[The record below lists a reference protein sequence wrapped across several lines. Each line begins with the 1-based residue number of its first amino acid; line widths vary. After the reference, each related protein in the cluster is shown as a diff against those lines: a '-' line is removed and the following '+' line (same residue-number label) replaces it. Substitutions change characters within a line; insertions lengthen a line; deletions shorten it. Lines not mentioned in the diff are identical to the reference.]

1 MRSVGIDIGGTFTD
15 VVVMGDDGSVSTTK
29 SPSTPG
35 RLQEGLL
42 AALSAAAEKEKTD
55 LAALLGR
62 IDRIAHG
69 TTVATN
75 AFIERRGA
83 KVALLTTRGFEDT
96 MIMQRM
102 MGMTAGLSPSELTDY
117 SNRRVPDPIVPR
129 SLIFGIRERIDY
141 RGDVIAPLV
150 EQDVYEAIARTKEAG
165 IEAIAVSYLW
175 SFKNTAHERKTM
187 EILGE
192 ELPGVY
198 LTASHELAP
207 RLGEYERTATA
218 VINAYLGPLVREY
231 TDQLGRKLDKNR
243 LFLLDSSGG
252 VMTPDE
258 AGRAP
263 VRLLL
268 SGPSGGVTAAKYM
281 GDLCGHENII
291 SFDMGGT
298 STDVAVIAAG
308 QAGQRKETV
317 AGKYHLLLPMLDV
330 RAIGAGGGSIAGVEE
345 GGYIFVGP
353 ESAGAEPGPACYGR
367 GGERPTVTDADVALG
382 IIDPD
387 GFLGGKLALDRE
399 KAREAIRVH
408 VADPL
413 NVSIEEAAAGIKRIV
428 DTRMADLLRTVTIEQ
443 GHDAR
448 EFVLYAFGGAGPAH
462 APAFALDVV
471 EEVLVPASQSVFC
484 AFGAVASDIA
494 LSAGRAEPKRYGR
507 DGKSAVALA
516 DVEAIFKGLEDQA
529 NESLAQQNVPP
540 ERRRFRRVVEVRFI
554 RQTKSLSVPFPGS
567 IEGLIENFLNAY
579 KTRYG
584 AEAVPEKAGFE
595 FVTYVVEALGLLP
608 RPDCARYPSAG
619 EDAHH
624 AVKANR
630 PVYDMVEQG
639 FVETPIYR
647 GEALQ
652 NGNRII
658 GPAVI
663 EYEST
668 TVVIHTGQVGTI
680 DEYLGISIRRGCK
693 GTDPRLPHAGAC
705 LKSVPE
711 NPGRV

>member
-1 MRSVGIDIGGTFTD
+1 MSSIGIDIGGTFTD

-35 RLQEGLL
+35 RLLEGLL
-42 AALSAAAEKEKTD
+42 AALTAAAEKEQTD

-75 AFIERRGA
+75 AFIERNGA
-83 KVALLTTRGFEDT
+83 RVALLTTRGFEDT

-150 EQDVYEAIARTKEAG
+150 EQDVHDAISRIKEAG

-175 SFKNTAHERKTM
+175 SFKNSAHEKKTR
-187 EILGE
+187 EILAG
-192 ELPGVY
+192 ELPGVF
-198 LTASHELAP
+198 LSVSHELAP
-207 RLGEYERTATA
+207 RLGEYERTATT
-218 VINAYLGPLVREY
+218 VINACLGPLVREY
-231 TDQLGRKLDKNR
+231 TGQLNRRLRNNR

-252 VMTPDE
+252 VMTADE

-281 GDLCGHENII
+281 GRLCGHENII

-308 QAGQRKETV
+308 QAGQRRETV

-330 RAIGAGGGSIAGVEE
+330 RAIGAGGGSIAGVEQ
-345 GGYIFVGP
+345 GGYMYVGP
-353 ESAGAEPGPACYGR
+353 ESAGAEPGPACYGL
-367 GGERPTVTDADVALG
+367 GGERPTVTDADVVLG
-382 IIDPD
+382 IIDPA

-399 KAREAIRVH
+399 KAQEAIKVH

-413 NVSIEEAAAGIKRIV
+413 RLSIEEAAAGIKRIV
-428 DTRMADLLRTVTIEQ
+428 DARMADLLRTVTIEQ

-448 EFVLYAFGGAGPAH
+448 EFVLYAFGGAGPTH

-471 EEVLVPASQSVFC
+471 EEVLIPASQSVFC
-484 AFGAVASDIA
+484 AFGAVASDIT

-507 DGKSAVALA
+507 DGKGTVELA
-516 DVEAIFKGLEDQA
+516 DMEDIFSSLEEQA
-529 NESLAQQNVPP
+529 DESLEQQGVPP
-540 ERRRFRRVVEVRFI
+540 EQRRFRRMVEVRFI

-567 IEGLIENFLNAY
+567 IEGLVKNFLDAY
-579 KTRYG
+579 TKRYG

-595 FVTYVVEALGLLP
+595 FVTYVVEAVGRLP

-619 EDAHH
+619 TDPDH
-624 AVKANR
+624 ALKCSR
-630 PVYDMVEQG
+630 PVYDMVEQA
-639 FVETPIYR
+639 FIDTPIYR

-652 NGNRII
+652 NGNRIF
-658 GPAVI
+658 GPAII
-663 EYEST
+663 EYETT
-668 TVVIHTGQVGTI
+668 TVAIHSGQVGTI
-680 DEYLGISIRRGCK
+680 DEFLGISIRR
-693 GTDPRLPHAGAC
+693 
-705 LKSVPE
+705 V
-711 NPGRV
+711 

>member
-1 MRSVGIDIGGTFTD
+1 MSSVGIDIGGTFTD

-83 KVALLTTRGFEDT
+83 RVALLTTRGFEDT

-150 EQDVYEAIARTKEAG
+150 EQDVHDAINRIKEAG

-175 SFKNTAHERKTM
+175 SFKNTAHEMRTM

-192 ELPGVY
+192 ELPSVY

-231 TDQLGRKLDKNR
+231 TDQLGRRLDKNR

-281 GDLCGHENII
+281 GGLCGHENII

-382 IIDPD
+382 IIDPG

-399 KAREAIRVH
+399 KARGAIRVH

-448 EFVLYAFGGAGPAH
+448 EFVLYAFGGAGPTH

-471 EEVLVPASQSVFC
+471 EEVLIPASQSVFC

-507 DGKSAVALA
+507 DGKGAVELA
-516 DVEAIFKGLEDQA
+516 GIEAIFKGLEDQA

-595 FVTYVVEALGLLP
+595 FVTYVVEAVGLLP
-608 RPDCARYPSAG
+608 RPDCARYPPAG

-630 PVYDMVEQG
+630 PVYDMVKQG

-647 GEALQ
+647 GEALL
-652 NGNRII
+652 NGNRIA

-680 DEYLGISIRRGCK
+680 DEYLGISIRRTG
-693 GTDPRLPHAGAC
+693 
-705 LKSVPE
+705 
-711 NPGRV
+711 

>member
-1 MRSVGIDIGGTFTD
+1 
-15 VVVMGDDGSVSTTK
+15 
-29 SPSTPG
+29 
-35 RLQEGLL
+35 
-42 AALSAAAEKEKTD
+42 
-55 LAALLGR
+55 
-62 IDRIAHG
+62 
-69 TTVATN
+69 
-75 AFIERRGA
+75 
-83 KVALLTTRGFEDT
+83 
-96 MIMQRM
+96 
-102 MGMTAGLSPSELTDY
+102 MTAGLSPSELTDY

-150 EQDVYEAIARTKEAG
+150 EQDVHDAISRIKEAG

-175 SFKNTAHERKTM
+175 SFKNSVHEKKTM
-187 EILGE
+187 EILTG
-192 ELPGVY
+192 ELPDVY
-198 LTASHELAP
+198 LSVSHELAP
-207 RLGEYERTATA
+207 RLGEYERTATT
-218 VINAYLGPLVREY
+218 VINACLGPLVREY
-231 TDQLGRKLDKNR
+231 TDQLNRRLCDNR

-281 GDLCGHENII
+281 GRLCGHENII

-308 QAGQRKETV
+308 QAGQRRETV

-330 RAIGAGGGSIAGVEE
+330 RAIGAGGGSIAGVEQ
-345 GGYIFVGP
+345 GGYIYVGP
-353 ESAGAEPGPACYGR
+353 ESAGAEPGPACYGL
-367 GGERPTVTDADVALG
+367 GGERPTVTDADVVLG
-382 IIDPD
+382 IIDPA

-399 KAREAIRVH
+399 KARQAIKVQ

-413 NVSIEEAAAGIKRIV
+413 GLSIEEAAAGIKRIV

-471 EEVLVPASQSVFC
+471 EEILIPASQSVFC
-484 AFGAVASDIA
+484 AFGAVASDIT
-494 LSAGRAEPKRYGR
+494 LSTGRAEPKRYGR
-507 DGKSAVALA
+507 DGKGAVELA
-516 DVEAIFKGLEDQA
+516 GMEDIFSSLEEQA
-529 NESLAQQNVPP
+529 DASLEQQGVPP
-540 ERRRFRRVVEVRFI
+540 EQRRFRRMVEVRFI
-554 RQTKSLSVPFPGS
+554 RQTKSLSVPYPGS
-567 IEGLIENFLNAY
+567 IEGLVKNFLDAY
-579 KTRYG
+579 TKRYG
-584 AEAVPEKAGFE
+584 AEAVPERAGFE
-595 FVTYVVEALGLLP
+595 FVTYVVEAVGLLP

-619 EDAHH
+619 TDPDH
-624 AVKANR
+624 ALKGSR

-647 GEALQ
+647 GETLR
-652 NGNRII
+652 NGNRID

-663 EYEST
+663 EYETT
-668 TVVIHTGQVGTI
+668 TVAIHSGQAGTV
-680 DEYLGISIRRGCK
+680 DEFLGISIRR
-693 GTDPRLPHAGAC
+693 
-705 LKSVPE
+705 V
-711 NPGRV
+711 

>member
-1 MRSVGIDIGGTFTD
+1 MSSIGIDIGGTFTD

-42 AALSAAAEKEKTD
+42 AALTAAAEKEQTD

-83 KVALLTTRGFEDT
+83 RVALLTTRGFEDT

-150 EQDVYEAIARTKEAG
+150 EQDVHDAINRIKEAG

-175 SFKNTAHERKTM
+175 SFKNSVHEKKTM
-187 EILGE
+187 EILTG
-192 ELPGVY
+192 ELPDVY
-198 LTASHELAP
+198 LSVSHELAP
-207 RLGEYERTATA
+207 RLGEYERTATT
-218 VINAYLGPLVREY
+218 VINACLGPLVREY
-231 TDQLGRKLDKNR
+231 TDQLNRRLRDNR

-281 GDLCGHENII
+281 GRLCGHENII

-308 QAGQRKETV
+308 QAGQRRETV
-317 AGKYHLLLPMLDV
+317 ADKYHLLLPMLDV
-330 RAIGAGGGSIAGVEE
+330 RAIGAGGGSIAGVEQ
-345 GGYIFVGP
+345 GGYIYVGP
-353 ESAGAEPGPACYGR
+353 ESAGAEPGPACYGL
-367 GGERPTVTDADVALG
+367 GGELPTVTDADVVLG
-382 IIDPD
+382 IIDPS

-399 KAREAIRVH
+399 KAREAIKVH

-413 NVSIEEAAAGIKRIV
+413 ALSIEEAAAGIKRIV

-448 EFVLYAFGGAGPAH
+448 EFVLYAFGGAGPTH

-471 EEVLVPASQSVFC
+471 EEVLIPASQSVFC
-484 AFGAVASDIA
+484 AFGAVASDIT
-494 LSAGRAEPKRYGR
+494 LNAGRAEPKRYGR
-507 DGKSAVALA
+507 DGKGAVELA
-516 DVEAIFKGLEDQA
+516 DMEDIFSSLEEQA
-529 NESLAQQNVPP
+529 DKSLEQQGVPP
-540 ERRRFRRVVEVRFI
+540 EQRRLQRVVEVRFI

-567 IEGLIENFLNAY
+567 VEGLVKNFLDAY
-579 KTRYG
+579 TKRYG

-595 FVTYVVEALGLLP
+595 FVTYVVEAVGLLP

-619 EDAHH
+619 MDASH
-624 AVKANR
+624 AKKGSR
-630 PVYDMVEQG
+630 PVYDMVKHV
-639 FVETPIYR
+639 FVDTPIYR

-652 NGNRII
+652 NGNRID

-663 EYEST
+663 EYETT
-668 TVVIHTGQVGTI
+668 TVAIHSGQASTV
-680 DEYLGISIRRGCK
+680 DEFLGISIRR
-693 GTDPRLPHAGAC
+693 
-705 LKSVPE
+705 V
-711 NPGRV
+711 

>member
-1 MRSVGIDIGGTFTD
+1 MSSIGIDIGGTFTD

-42 AALSAAAEKEKTD
+42 AALTAAAEKEKTD

-83 KVALLTTRGFEDT
+83 RVALLTTRGFEDT

-150 EQDVYEAIARTKEAG
+150 EQDVHDAINRIKEAG
-165 IEAIAVSYLW
+165 IEACAVSYLW
-175 SFKNTAHERKTM
+175 SFKNSVHEKKTM
-187 EILGE
+187 EILTG
-192 ELPGVY
+192 ELPDVY
-198 LTASHELAP
+198 LSVSHELAP
-207 RLGEYERTATA
+207 RLGEYERTATT
-218 VINAYLGPLVREY
+218 VINACLGPLVREY
-231 TDQLGRKLDKNR
+231 TDQLNRRLRDNR

-281 GDLCGHENII
+281 GRLCGHENII

-317 AGKYHLLLPMLDV
+317 ADKYHLLLPMLDV
-330 RAIGAGGGSIAGVEE
+330 RAIGAGGGSIAGVEQ
-345 GGYIFVGP
+345 GGYIYVGP
-353 ESAGAEPGPACYGR
+353 ESAGAEPGPACYGL
-367 GGERPTVTDADVALG
+367 GGERPTVTDADVVLG
-382 IIDPD
+382 IIDPA

-399 KAREAIRVH
+399 KAREAIKVH

-413 NVSIEEAAAGIKRIV
+413 ALSIEEAAAGIKRIV

-471 EEVLVPASQSVFC
+471 EEVLIPASQSVFC
-484 AFGAVASDIA
+484 AFGAVASDIT
-494 LSAGRAEPKRYGR
+494 LNAGRAEPKRYGR
-507 DGKSAVALA
+507 DGKGAVELA
-516 DVEAIFKGLEDQA
+516 DVEDIFSGLEEQA
-529 NESLAQQNVPP
+529 DESLEQQGVPP
-540 ERRRFRRVVEVRFI
+540 EQRRLQRVVEVRFI

-567 IEGLIENFLNAY
+567 IEGLVKNFLDAY
-579 KTRYG
+579 TKRYG

-595 FVTYVVEALGLLP
+595 FVTYVVEAVGLLP

-619 EDAHH
+619 TDASH
-624 AVKANR
+624 AKKGSR
-630 PVYDMVEQG
+630 PVYDMVEHV

-652 NGNRII
+652 NGNRID
-658 GPAVI
+658 GPGII
-663 EYEST
+663 EYETT
-668 TVVIHTGQVGTI
+668 TVVIHSGQVGTI
-680 DEYLGISIRRGCK
+680 DEFLGISVRR
-693 GTDPRLPHAGAC
+693 
-705 LKSVPE
+705 V
-711 NPGRV
+711 

>member
-1 MRSVGIDIGGTFTD
+1 MSSIGIDIGGTFTD

-35 RLQEGLL
+35 RLLEGLL
-42 AALSAAAEKEKTD
+42 AALTAAAEKEQTD
-55 LAALLGR
+55 LAALLGG

-83 KVALLTTRGFEDT
+83 RVALLTTRGFEDT

-141 RGDVIAPLV
+141 RGEVISPLA
-150 EQDVYEAIARTKEAG
+150 EQDVYDAVGSIKEAG
-165 IEAIAVSYLW
+165 IEAIAVSCLW
-175 SFKNTAHERKTM
+175 SFKNTAHERRTM
-187 EILGE
+187 EILSE

-252 VMTPDE
+252 VMTPIE

-268 SGPSGGVTAAKYM
+268 SGPSGGVTAARYM
-281 GDLCGHENII
+281 GNLCGHDNII

-308 QAGQRKETV
+308 DAGQCRETV

-330 RAIGAGGGSIAGVEE
+330 RAIGAGGGSIAGVEP
-345 GGYIFVGP
+345 GGYIYVGP
-353 ESAGAEPGPACYGR
+353 ESAGAEPGPACYGL
-367 GGERPTVTDADVALG
+367 GGERPTVTDADVVLG
-382 IIDPD
+382 IIDPA
-387 GFLGGKLALDRE
+387 GFLGGKLKLDKD
-399 KAREAIRVH
+399 KARQAVKTH

-413 NVSIEEAAAGIKRIV
+413 KLSIEEAAAGIKRIV
-428 DTRMADLLRTVTIEQ
+428 DARMADLLRTVTIEQ

-448 EFVLYAFGGAGPAH
+448 EFVLYAFGGAGPTH

-471 EEVLVPASQSVFC
+471 EEVLIPASQSVFC
-484 AFGAVASDIA
+484 AFGAVASDIT

-507 DGKSAVALA
+507 DGKGAVELA
-516 DVEAIFKGLEDQA
+516 DMEDVFRSLEKQA
-529 NESLAQQNVPP
+529 DESLEQQGVPP
-540 ERRRFRRVVEVRFI
+540 EQRRFRRVVEVRFI

-567 IEGLIENFLNAY
+567 IEGLVKNFLDAY
-579 KTRYG
+579 TKRYG

-595 FVTYVVEALGLLP
+595 FVTYVVEAVGRLP
-608 RPDCARYPSAG
+608 RPGCARYPSAG
-619 EDAHH
+619 TDPGH
-624 AVKANR
+624 ALKCSR
-630 PVYDMVEQG
+630 PVYDMVEQA
-639 FVETPIYR
+639 FIDTPIYR

-658 GPAVI
+658 GPAII
-663 EYEST
+663 EYETT
-668 TVVIHTGQVGTI
+668 TVAIHAGQVGTI
-680 DEYLGISIRRGCK
+680 DEFLGISIRR
-693 GTDPRLPHAGAC
+693 
-705 LKSVPE
+705 V
-711 NPGRV
+711 

>member
-1 MRSVGIDIGGTFTD
+1 MSSVGIDIGGTFTD

-35 RLQEGLL
+35 RLLEGLL
-42 AALSAAAEKEKTD
+42 SALTAAAEKEQTD

-62 IDRIAHG
+62 TERIAHG

-83 KVALLTTRGFEDT
+83 RVALLTTRGFEDT

-141 RGDVIAPLV
+141 RGDVIAPLA
-150 EQDVYEAIARTKEAG
+150 EQDIFDAIDRIKDAG
-165 IEAIAVSYLW
+165 IEAVAVSYLW
-175 SFKNTAHERKTM
+175 SFKNIAHEKRTG
-187 EILGE
+187 EILAG
-192 ELPGVY
+192 ELPGIY
-198 LTASHELAP
+198 LSMSHELAP
-207 RLGEYERTATA
+207 RLGEYERTATT
-218 VINAYLGPLVREY
+218 VVNACLGPLVREY
-231 TDQLGRKLDKNR
+231 TDQLSRQLGNSR

-281 GDLCGHENII
+281 GLLCGHDNII

-308 QAGQRKETV
+308 ESGQRKETV
-317 AGKYHLLLPMLDV
+317 ADKYHLLLPMLDV
-330 RAIGAGGGSIAGVEE
+330 RAIGAGGGSVAGVEG
-345 GGYIFVGP
+345 GGYIYVGP

-367 GGERPTVTDADVALG
+367 GGDRPTVTDADVVLG
-382 IIDPD
+382 IIAPD
-387 GFLGGKLALDRE
+387 RFLGGKLPLDLE
-399 KAREAIRVH
+399 KAREAVRIH

-413 NVSIEEAAAGIKRIV
+413 NLTIEEAAAGIKRIV

-471 EEVLVPASQSVFC
+471 DEVLIPASQSVFC
-484 AFGAVASDIA
+484 AFGAVASDIT
-494 LSAGRAEPKRYGR
+494 LSVGRAEPKRYGR
-507 DGKSAVALA
+507 DGKGAVELA
-516 DVEAIFKGLEDQA
+516 EMEHIFSSLERQA
-529 NESLAQQNVPP
+529 NESLDLQNVPS
-540 ERRRFRRVVEVRFI
+540 EQRRFRRVVEVRFI
-554 RQTKSLSVPFPGS
+554 RQTKSLSVPFPGT
-567 IEGLIENFLNAY
+567 IEGLVEHFLDAY
-579 KTRYG
+579 KKRYG
-584 AEAVPEKAGFE
+584 AEAIPEKAGFE
-595 FVTYVVEALGLLP
+595 FVTYVVEALGRLP
-608 RPDCARYPSAG
+608 HPDCARYPPAG
-619 EDAHH
+619 AGAEH
-624 AVKANR
+624 AEKGR
-630 PVYDMVEQG
+630 RLVYDTVKRE
-639 FVETPIYR
+639 FVETAVYQ

-652 NGNRII
+652 NGNRIA
-658 GPAVI
+658 GPAIV

-668 TVVIHTGQVGTI
+668 TVAVHSGQVATI
-680 DEYLGISIRRGCK
+680 DEFLGISIRRA
-693 GTDPRLPHAGAC
+693 P
-705 LKSVPE
+705 
-711 NPGRV
+711 

>member
-1 MRSVGIDIGGTFTD
+1 MSSIGIDIGGTFTD

-42 AALSAAAEKEKTD
+42 AALTAAAEKEKTD

-83 KVALLTTRGFEDT
+83 RVALLTTRGFEDT

-150 EQDVYEAIARTKEAG
+150 EQDVHDAISRIKEAG

-175 SFKNTAHERKTM
+175 SFKNSVHEKRTM
-187 EILGE
+187 DILTG
-192 ELPGVY
+192 ELPDVY
-198 LTASHELAP
+198 LSVSHELAP
-207 RLGEYERTATA
+207 RLGEYERTATT
-218 VINAYLGPLVREY
+218 VINACLGPLVREY
-231 TDQLGRKLDKNR
+231 TDQLNRRLRDNR

-281 GDLCGHENII
+281 GRLCGHENII

-308 QAGQRKETV
+308 QAGQRRETV
-317 AGKYHLLLPMLDV
+317 ADKYHLLLPMLDV
-330 RAIGAGGGSIAGVEE
+330 RAIGAGGGSIAGVEQ
-345 GGYIFVGP
+345 GGYIYVGP
-353 ESAGAEPGPACYGR
+353 ESAGAEPGPACYGL
-367 GGERPTVTDADVALG
+367 GGELPTVTDADVVLG
-382 IIDPD
+382 IIDPA

-399 KAREAIRVH
+399 KAREAVKVH

-413 NVSIEEAAAGIKRIV
+413 ALSIEEAAAGIKRIV

-471 EEVLVPASQSVFC
+471 EEVLIPASQSVFC
-484 AFGAVASDIA
+484 AFGAVASDIT

-507 DGKSAVALA
+507 DGKGAVELA
-516 DVEAIFKGLEDQA
+516 DMEDIFSSLEEQA
-529 NESLAQQNVPP
+529 DESLEQQGVPP
-540 ERRRFRRVVEVRFI
+540 EQRRLRRVVEVRFI

-567 IEGLIENFLNAY
+567 VEGLVKNFLDAY
-579 KTRYG
+579 TKRYG

-595 FVTYVVEALGLLP
+595 FVTYVVEAVGLLP

-619 EDAHH
+619 TDASH
-624 AVKANR
+624 AKKGSRA
-630 PVYDMVEQG
+630 VYDMVEHV
-639 FVETPIYR
+639 FVDTPIYR

-652 NGNRII
+652 NSNRID
-658 GPAVI
+658 GPGII
-663 EYEST
+663 EYETT
-668 TVVIHTGQVGTI
+668 TVVIHSGQVGTI
-680 DEYLGISIRRGCK
+680 DEFLGISIRR
-693 GTDPRLPHAGAC
+693 
-705 LKSVPE
+705 V
-711 NPGRV
+711 

>member
-1 MRSVGIDIGGTFTD
+1 MSSIGIDIGGTFTD

-42 AALSAAAEKEKTD
+42 AALTAAAEKETTD
-55 LAALLGR
+55 LATLLGR

-83 KVALLTTRGFEDT
+83 RVALLTTRGFEDT

-150 EQDVYEAIARTKEAG
+150 EQDVHDAISRIKEAG

-175 SFKNTAHERKTM
+175 SFKSSVHEKKTM
-187 EILGE
+187 EILTG
-192 ELPGVY
+192 ELPDVY
-198 LTASHELAP
+198 LSVSHELAP
-207 RLGEYERTATA
+207 RLGEYERTATT
-218 VINAYLGPLVREY
+218 VINACLGPLVREY
-231 TDQLGRKLDKNR
+231 TDQLNRRLRNNR

-281 GDLCGHENII
+281 GRLCGHENII

-308 QAGQRKETV
+308 QAGQRRETV
-317 AGKYHLLLPMLDV
+317 ADKYHLLLPMLDV
-330 RAIGAGGGSIAGVEE
+330 RAIGAGGGSIAGVEQ
-345 GGYIFVGP
+345 GGYIYVGP
-353 ESAGAEPGPACYGR
+353 ESAGAEPGPACYGL
-367 GGERPTVTDADVALG
+367 GGERPTVTDADVVLG
-382 IIDPD
+382 IIDPA

-399 KAREAIRVH
+399 KAREAIKIH

-413 NVSIEEAAAGIKRIV
+413 ALSIEEAAAGIKRIV

-471 EEVLVPASQSVFC
+471 EEVLIPASQSVFC
-484 AFGAVASDIA
+484 AFGAVASDIT

-507 DGKSAVALA
+507 DGKGAVELA
-516 DVEAIFKGLEDQA
+516 DMEDIFSSLEEQA
-529 NESLAQQNVPP
+529 DESLEQQGVPP
-540 ERRRFRRVVEVRFI
+540 EQRRLRRVVEVRFI

-567 IEGLIENFLNAY
+567 VEGLVKNFLDAY
-579 KTRYG
+579 TKRYG

-595 FVTYVVEALGLLP
+595 FVTYVVEAVGLLP

-619 EDAHH
+619 MDASH
-624 AVKANR
+624 AKKGSR
-630 PVYDMVEQG
+630 PVYDMVKHV
-639 FVETPIYR
+639 FVDTPIYR

-652 NGNRII
+652 NGNRID

-663 EYEST
+663 EYETT
-668 TVVIHTGQVGTI
+668 TVAIHSGQAGTV
-680 DEYLGISIRRGCK
+680 DEFLGISIK
-693 GTDPRLPHAGAC
+693 
-705 LKSVPE
+705 
-711 NPGRV
+711 RV

>member
-1 MRSVGIDIGGTFTD
+1 MSSIGIDIGGTFTD

-42 AALSAAAEKEKTD
+42 AALAAAAEKEKID

-69 TTVATN
+69 TTAATN

-83 KVALLTTRGFEDT
+83 RVALLTTRGFEDT

-117 SNRRVPDPIVPR
+117 SNRCVPDPIVPR
-129 SLIFGIRERIDY
+129 SLIFGIRERVDY

-150 EQDVYEAIARTKEAG
+150 EQDVYDAAARIREAG
-165 IEAIAVSYLW
+165 IEAVAVSYLW
-175 SFKNTAHERKTM
+175 SFKNTGHEMRTR
-187 EILGE
+187 EILAE

-198 LTASHELAP
+198 LSLSHELVP
-207 RLGEYERTATA
+207 RLGEYERTATT
-218 VINAYLGPLVREY
+218 VINAYLGPLIRNY
-231 TDQLGRKLDKNR
+231 TGELNRRLGDNR
-243 LFLLDSSGG
+243 LFLLDSCGG

-281 GDLCGHENII
+281 GNLCGHENII

-308 QAGQRKETV
+308 EASLRRETV
-317 AGKYHLLLPMLDV
+317 ADKYHLLLPMLDV
-330 RAIGAGGGSIAGVEE
+330 RAIGAGGGSVAGVEE

-367 GGERPTVTDADVALG
+367 GGERPTVTDADVVLG
-382 IIDPD
+382 IIDPN
-387 GFLGGKLALDRE
+387 GFLGGKLVLDRE
-399 KAREAIRVH
+399 KAREAIRAH

-413 NVSIEEAAAGIKRIV
+413 RLPIEEAAAGIKRIV

-462 APAFALDVV
+462 APAFALEVV
-471 EEVLVPASQSVFC
+471 QEVIIPASQSVFC
-484 AFGAVASDIA
+484 AYGAVASDIT
-494 LSAGRAEPKRYGR
+494 LSMGRAEPKRYGR
-507 DGKSAVALA
+507 DGTGAVELA
-516 DVEAIFKGLEDQA
+516 GLDAIFRNLEDQA
-529 NESLAQQNVPP
+529 NASLAQQNVPP
-540 ERRRFRRVVEVRFI
+540 EQRRFRRVVEVRFI
-554 RQTKSLSVPFPGS
+554 RQTKSLSVPFPGT
-567 IEGLIENFLNAY
+567 IEGLVENFLDAY
-579 KTRYG
+579 EKRYG
-584 AEAVPEKAGFE
+584 AEAIPEKAGFE
-595 FVTYVVEALGLLP
+595 FVTYVVEAVGLLP
-608 RPDCARYPSAG
+608 RPDCARYPPAG
-619 EDAHH
+619 EDSAH
-624 AVKANR
+624 ALKGSR
-630 PVYDMVEQG
+630 PVYDMVKQV
-639 FVETPIYR
+639 FVDTPIYR

-652 NGNRII
+652 HGNRIS
-658 GPAVI
+658 GPAII
-663 EYEST
+663 EYETT
-668 TVVIHTGQVGTI
+668 TVAIHSGQAGTV
-680 DEYLGISIRRGCK
+680 DEFLGISVRR
-693 GTDPRLPHAGAC
+693 
-705 LKSVPE
+705 V
-711 NPGRV
+711 

>member
-1 MRSVGIDIGGTFTD
+1 MSSVGIDIGGTFTD
-15 VVVMGDDGSVSTTK
+15 VVVMGDDGSVTTTK

-42 AALSAAAEKEKTD
+42 AALGAAAEKENTD
-55 LAALLGR
+55 LATLLER

-83 KVALLTTRGFEDT
+83 RVALLTTRGFEDT

-117 SNRRVPDPIVPR
+117 SNRCVPDPIVPR

-141 RGDVIAPLV
+141 RGDVIAPLA
-150 EQDVYEAIARTKEAG
+150 EQDVYDAVARIKEAG
-165 IEAIAVSYLW
+165 IEAVAVSYLW
-175 SFKNTAHERKTM
+175 SFKNTAHERRTR
-187 EILGE
+187 EILAG
-192 ELPGVY
+192 ELPGIY
-198 LTASHELAP
+198 LSMSHELVP
-207 RLGEYERTATA
+207 RLGEYERTATT
-218 VINAYLGPLVREY
+218 VINACLGPLVRNY
-231 TDQLGRKLDKNR
+231 TGQLNRRLGNNR
-243 LFLLDSSGG
+243 LFLLDSCGG

-281 GDLCGHENII
+281 GDICGHENII

-308 QAGQRKETV
+308 EANRRRETV
-317 AGKYHLLLPMLDV
+317 TDKYHLLLPMLDV
-330 RAIGAGGGSIAGVEE
+330 RAIGAGGGSVAGVEQ
-345 GGYIFVGP
+345 GGYIYVGP
-353 ESAGAEPGPACYGR
+353 ESAGAEPGPACYGL
-367 GGERPTVTDADVALG
+367 GGERPTVTDADVVLG

-387 GFLGGKLALDRE
+387 GFLGGKLTLDQD

-413 NVSIEEAAAGIKRIV
+413 NVPVEEAAAGIKRIV
-428 DTRMADLLRTVTIEQ
+428 DARMADLLRTVTIEQ

-471 EEVLVPASQSVFC
+471 EEVIIPASQSVFC

-507 DGKSAVALA
+507 DGTGAVELA
-516 DVEAIFKGLEDQA
+516 DIETIFRNLEDQA
-529 NESLAQQNVPP
+529 NASLAQQNVPL
-540 ERRRFRRVVEVRFI
+540 EQRRYRRVVEVRFI
-554 RQTKSLSVPFPGS
+554 RQTKSLSVPFPGT
-567 IEGLIENFLNAY
+567 IEGLVENFLDAY
-579 KTRYG
+579 KQRYG

-619 EDAHH
+619 EDAAH
-624 AVKANR
+624 AVKGSR
-630 PVYDMVEQG
+630 PVYDMVKQV
-639 FVETPIYR
+639 FVDTPTFR

-652 NGNRII
+652 SGNRIA
-658 GPAVI
+658 GPAII
-663 EYEST
+663 EYDTT
-668 TVVIHTGQVGTI
+668 TVAIHSGQAGTV
-680 DEYLGISIRRGCK
+680 DEFLGISVRR
-693 GTDPRLPHAGAC
+693 
-705 LKSVPE
+705 V
-711 NPGRV
+711 

>member
-1 MRSVGIDIGGTFTD
+1 MSSIGIDIGGTFTD

-42 AALSAAAEKEKTD
+42 AALTAAAEKETTD
-55 LAALLGR
+55 LATLLGR

-83 KVALLTTRGFEDT
+83 RVALLTTRGFEDT

-117 SNRRVPDPIVPR
+117 SNRRVPNPIVPR

-150 EQDVYEAIARTKEAG
+150 EQDVHDAISRIKEAG

-175 SFKNTAHERKTM
+175 SFKSSVHEKRTM
-187 EILGE
+187 EILTG
-192 ELPGVY
+192 ELPDVY
-198 LTASHELAP
+198 LSVSHELAP
-207 RLGEYERTATA
+207 RLGEYERTATT
-218 VINAYLGPLVREY
+218 VINACLGPLVREY
-231 TDQLGRKLDKNR
+231 TDQLNRRLRDNR

-281 GDLCGHENII
+281 GRLCGHENII

-308 QAGQRKETV
+308 QAGQRRETV
-317 AGKYHLLLPMLDV
+317 ADKYHLLLPMLDV
-330 RAIGAGGGSIAGVEE
+330 RAIGAGGGSIAGVEQ
-345 GGYIFVGP
+345 GGYIYVGP
-353 ESAGAEPGPACYGR
+353 ESAGAEPGPACYGL
-367 GGERPTVTDADVALG
+367 GGELPTVTDADVVLG
-382 IIDPD
+382 IIDPA

-399 KAREAIRVH
+399 KAREAIKIH

-413 NVSIEEAAAGIKRIV
+413 ALSIEEAAAGIKRIV

-471 EEVLVPASQSVFC
+471 EEVLIPASQSVFC
-484 AFGAVASDIA
+484 AFGAVASDIT
-494 LSAGRAEPKRYGR
+494 LNAGRAEPKRYGR
-507 DGKSAVALA
+507 DGKGAVELA
-516 DVEAIFKGLEDQA
+516 DMEDIFSGLEEQA
-529 NESLAQQNVPP
+529 DKSLEQQGVPP
-540 ERRRFRRVVEVRFI
+540 EQRRLRRVVEVRFI

-567 IEGLIENFLNAY
+567 VEGLVKNFLDAY
-579 KTRYG
+579 TKRYG

-595 FVTYVVEALGLLP
+595 FVTYVVEAVGLLP

-619 EDAHH
+619 MDASH
-624 AVKANR
+624 AKKGSR
-630 PVYDMVEQG
+630 PVYDMVKHV
-639 FVETPIYR
+639 FVDTPIYR

-652 NGNRII
+652 NGNRID

-663 EYEST
+663 EYETT
-668 TVVIHTGQVGTI
+668 TVAIHSGQAGTV
-680 DEYLGISIRRGCK
+680 DEFLGISIRR
-693 GTDPRLPHAGAC
+693 
-705 LKSVPE
+705 V
-711 NPGRV
+711 

>member
-1 MRSVGIDIGGTFTD
+1 MSSVGIDIGGTFTD
-15 VVVMGDDGSVSTTK
+15 VVVMGDDGSVTTTK

-42 AALSAAAEKEKTD
+42 AALTAAAEKEKTG
-55 LAALLGR
+55 LAALLER
-62 IDRIAHG
+62 LDRIAHG

-83 KVALLTTRGFEDT
+83 RVALLTTRGFEDT

-141 RGDVIAPLV
+141 RGDVVAPLA
-150 EQDVYEAIARTKEAG
+150 EQDVYDAIDRIKEAG
-165 IEAIAVSYLW
+165 IEAVAVSYLW
-175 SFKNTAHERKTM
+175 SFKNTAHEQRTR
-187 EILGE
+187 EILAG

-198 LTASHELAP
+198 LSLSHELVP
-207 RLGEYERTATA
+207 RLGEYERTATT
-218 VINAYLGPLVREY
+218 VINACLGPLVRKY
-231 TDQLGRKLDKNR
+231 TDQLNRRLGDKR
-243 LFLLDSSGG
+243 LFLLDSCGG

-281 GDLCGHENII
+281 GNLCGHENII

-298 STDVAVIAAG
+298 STDVAVIAGG
-308 QAGQRKETV
+308 QASRRRETV
-317 AGKYHLLLPMLDV
+317 ADKYHLLLPMLDV
-330 RAIGAGGGSIAGVEE
+330 RAIGAGGGSVAGVEE
-345 GGYIFVGP
+345 GGYIYVGP
-353 ESAGAEPGPACYGR
+353 ESAGAEPGPACYGL
-367 GGERPTVTDADVALG
+367 GGERPTVTDADVVLG

-387 GFLGGKLALDRE
+387 GFLGGKLALDRG

-413 NVSIEEAAAGIKRIV
+413 KLSIEEAAAGIKRIV

-471 EEVLVPASQSVFC
+471 EEVIIPASQSVFC
-484 AFGAVASDIA
+484 AFGAVASDIT
-494 LSAGRAEPKRYGR
+494 LNAGRAEPRRYGR
-507 DGKSAVALA
+507 DGKGAVGLA
-516 DVEAIFKGLEDQA
+516 DIEAIFGKLEEQA
-529 NESLAQQNVPP
+529 NASLAQQNVPP
-540 ERRRFRRVVEVRFI
+540 EQRRFRRVVEVRFI

-567 IEGLIENFLNAY
+567 IEGLIESFLDAY
-579 KTRYG
+579 KKRYG

-619 EDAHH
+619 TDPGH
-624 AVKANR
+624 AMKGSR

-639 FVETPIYR
+639 FVDTPIYR
-647 GEALQ
+647 GEVLQ
-652 NGNRII
+652 NGNRID
-658 GPAVI
+658 GPGII
-663 EYEST
+663 EYETT
-668 TVVIHTGQVGTI
+668 TVVIHSGQVGTI
-680 DEYLGISIRRGCK
+680 DEFLGISIRRI
-693 GTDPRLPHAGAC
+693 
-705 LKSVPE
+705 
-711 NPGRV
+711 

>member
-1 MRSVGIDIGGTFTD
+1 MSSIGIDIGGTFTD

-42 AALSAAAEKEKTD
+42 AALTAAAEKEQTD

-83 KVALLTTRGFEDT
+83 RVALLTTRGFEDT

-117 SNRRVPDPIVPR
+117 SNRRVPNPIVPR

-150 EQDVYEAIARTKEAG
+150 EQDVHDAISRIKEAG

-175 SFKNTAHERKTM
+175 SFKSSVHEKRTM
-187 EILGE
+187 EILTG
-192 ELPGVY
+192 ELPDVY
-198 LTASHELAP
+198 LSVSHELAP
-207 RLGEYERTATA
+207 RLGEYERTATT
-218 VINAYLGPLVREY
+218 VINACLGPLVREY
-231 TDQLGRKLDKNR
+231 TDQLNRRLRDNR

-281 GDLCGHENII
+281 GRLCGHENII

-308 QAGQRKETV
+308 QAGQRRETV
-317 AGKYHLLLPMLDV
+317 ADKYHLLLPMLDV
-330 RAIGAGGGSIAGVEE
+330 RAIGAGGGSIAGVEQ
-345 GGYIFVGP
+345 GGYIYVGP
-353 ESAGAEPGPACYGR
+353 ESAGAEPGPACYGL
-367 GGERPTVTDADVALG
+367 GGELPTVTDADVVLG
-382 IIDPD
+382 IIDPA

-399 KAREAIRVH
+399 KAREAIKVH

-413 NVSIEEAAAGIKRIV
+413 ALSIEEAAAGIKRIV

-448 EFVLYAFGGAGPAH
+448 EFVLYAFGGAGPTH

-471 EEVLVPASQSVFC
+471 EEVLIPASQSVFC
-484 AFGAVASDIA
+484 AFGAVASDIT
-494 LSAGRAEPKRYGR
+494 LNAGRAEPKRYGR
-507 DGKSAVALA
+507 DGKGAVELA
-516 DVEAIFKGLEDQA
+516 DMEDIFSGLEEQA
-529 NESLAQQNVPP
+529 DKSLEQQGVPP
-540 ERRRFRRVVEVRFI
+540 EQRRLQRVVEVRFI

-567 IEGLIENFLNAY
+567 VEGLVKNFLDAY
-579 KTRYG
+579 TKRYG

-595 FVTYVVEALGLLP
+595 FVTYVVEAVGLLP

-619 EDAHH
+619 MDASH
-624 AVKANR
+624 AKKGSR
-630 PVYDMVEQG
+630 PVYDMVKHV
-639 FVETPIYR
+639 FVDTPIYR

-652 NGNRII
+652 NGNRID

-663 EYEST
+663 EYETT
-668 TVVIHTGQVGTI
+668 TVAIHSGQAGTV
-680 DEYLGISIRRGCK
+680 DEFLGISIRR
-693 GTDPRLPHAGAC
+693 
-705 LKSVPE
+705 V
-711 NPGRV
+711 

>member
-1 MRSVGIDIGGTFTD
+1 MSSIGIDIGGTFTD

-42 AALSAAAEKEKTD
+42 AALTAAAEKEKTD

-141 RGDVIAPLV
+141 RGDVIAPLM
-150 EQDVYEAIARTKEAG
+150 EQDVHDAIGRIKEAG

-175 SFKNTAHERKTM
+175 SFKNSVHEKRTM
-187 EILGE
+187 EILTG
-192 ELPGVY
+192 ELPDVY
-198 LTASHELAP
+198 LSVSHELAP
-207 RLGEYERTATA
+207 RLGEYERTATT
-218 VINAYLGPLVREY
+218 VINACLGPLVRKY
-231 TDQLGRKLDKNR
+231 TDQLNRRLRNNR

-281 GDLCGHENII
+281 GRLCGHENII

-308 QAGQRKETV
+308 QAGQRRETV
-317 AGKYHLLLPMLDV
+317 ADKYHLLLPMLDV
-330 RAIGAGGGSIAGVEE
+330 RAIGAGGGSIAGVEQ
-345 GGYIFVGP
+345 GGYIYVGP
-353 ESAGAEPGPACYGR
+353 ESAGAEPGPACYGL
-367 GGERPTVTDADVALG
+367 GGELPTVTDADVVLG
-382 IIDPD
+382 IIDPT

-399 KAREAIRVH
+399 KARRAIKVH

-413 NVSIEEAAAGIKRIV
+413 ALSIEEAAAGIKRIV

-471 EEVLVPASQSVFC
+471 EEILIPASQSVFC

-494 LSAGRAEPKRYGR
+494 LNAGRAEPKRYGR
-507 DGKSAVALA
+507 DGKGAIELA
-516 DVEAIFKGLEDQA
+516 EMEDIFNSLEEQA
-529 NESLAQQNVPP
+529 DDSLEQQGVPR
-540 ERRRFRRVVEVRFI
+540 EQRRFRRVVEVRFI

-567 IEGLIENFLNAY
+567 IEGLVKNFLDAY
-579 KTRYG
+579 TKRYG

-595 FVTYVVEALGLLP
+595 FVTYVVEATGLLP
-608 RPDCARYPSAG
+608 RPDCARHSSAG
-619 EDAHH
+619 TDPGDAM
-624 AVKANR
+624 KGSR
-630 PVYDMVEQG
+630 PVYDMVERG

-652 NGNRII
+652 NGNRID
-658 GPAVI
+658 GPGII
-663 EYEST
+663 EYETT
-668 TVVIHTGQVGTI
+668 TVVIHSGQVGTI
-680 DEYLGISIRRGCK
+680 DEFLGISIRRI
-693 GTDPRLPHAGAC
+693 
-705 LKSVPE
+705 
-711 NPGRV
+711 

>member
-1 MRSVGIDIGGTFTD
+1 MSSIGIDIGGTFTD

-42 AALSAAAEKEKTD
+42 AALTAAAEKEKTD

-83 KVALLTTRGFEDT
+83 RVALLTTRGFEDT

-117 SNRRVPDPIVPR
+117 SNRRVPNPIVPR

-150 EQDVYEAIARTKEAG
+150 EQDVHDAISRIKEAG

-175 SFKNTAHERKTM
+175 SFKSSVHEKRTM
-187 EILGE
+187 EILTG
-192 ELPGVY
+192 ELPDVY
-198 LTASHELAP
+198 LSVSHELAP
-207 RLGEYERTATA
+207 RLGEYERTATT
-218 VINAYLGPLVREY
+218 VINACLGPLVREY
-231 TDQLGRKLDKNR
+231 TDQLNRRLRDNR

-281 GDLCGHENII
+281 GRLCGHENII

-308 QAGQRKETV
+308 QAGQRRETV
-317 AGKYHLLLPMLDV
+317 ADKYHLLLPMLDV
-330 RAIGAGGGSIAGVEE
+330 RAIGAGGGSIAGVEQ
-345 GGYIFVGP
+345 GGYIYVGP
-353 ESAGAEPGPACYGR
+353 ESAGAEPGPACYGL
-367 GGERPTVTDADVALG
+367 GGELPTVTDADVVLG
-382 IIDPD
+382 IIDPA

-399 KAREAIRVH
+399 KAREAIKVH

-413 NVSIEEAAAGIKRIV
+413 ALSIEEAAAGIKRIV

-471 EEVLVPASQSVFC
+471 EEVLIPASQSVFC
-484 AFGAVASDIA
+484 AFGAVASDIT
-494 LSAGRAEPKRYGR
+494 LNAGRAEPKRYGR
-507 DGKSAVALA
+507 DGKGAVELA
-516 DVEAIFKGLEDQA
+516 DMEDIFSGLEEQA
-529 NESLAQQNVPP
+529 DKSLEQQGVPP
-540 ERRRFRRVVEVRFI
+540 EQRRLQRVVEVRFI

-567 IEGLIENFLNAY
+567 VEGLVKNFLDAY
-579 KTRYG
+579 TKRYG

-595 FVTYVVEALGLLP
+595 FVTYVVEAVGLLP

-619 EDAHH
+619 MDASH
-624 AVKANR
+624 AKKGSR
-630 PVYDMVEQG
+630 PVYDMVKHV
-639 FVETPIYR
+639 FVDTPIYR

-652 NGNRII
+652 NGNRID

-663 EYEST
+663 EYETT
-668 TVVIHTGQVGTI
+668 TVAIHSGQAGTV
-680 DEYLGISIRRGCK
+680 DEFLGISIRR
-693 GTDPRLPHAGAC
+693 
-705 LKSVPE
+705 V
-711 NPGRV
+711 